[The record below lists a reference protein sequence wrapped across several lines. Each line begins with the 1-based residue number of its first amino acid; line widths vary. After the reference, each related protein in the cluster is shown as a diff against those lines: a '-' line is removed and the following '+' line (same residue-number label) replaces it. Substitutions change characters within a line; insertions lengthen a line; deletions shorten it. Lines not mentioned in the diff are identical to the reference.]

1 MCIMFWH
8 THLRTT
14 HFVQCVH
21 FPNDL
26 VLLFLVEYQIYLYF
40 ISQIYIITLSA
51 NNLRKTSQERDKV
64 QFNFNTSEI
73 LTESKCPLTFQKIK
87 TFLNFCYQ
95 LRMVKIET
103 SLVAHTSPTAHAY
116 SSMAQKVFFSS
127 KNMRKKLLSLTF
139 DIQKTEYFIKIKN

>member
-1 MCIMFWH
+1 MTTYTQSHKSKPYYVHNVLAHSSSYNSFRTMCTFSK
-8 THLRTT
+8 RSC
-14 HFVQCVH
+14 FVISGRIL
-21 FPNDL
+21 DL
-26 VLLFLVEYQIYLYF
+26 IYLYF

-103 SLVAHTSPTAHAY
+103 SLVAHTSTAAQAY
-116 SSMAQKVFFSS
+116 SSLAHKNFSLPQK
-127 KNMRKKLLSLTF
+127 
-139 DIQKTEYFIKIKN
+139 Y

>member
-51 NNLRKTSQERDKV
+51 NNLRETSQERDKV

-103 SLVAHTSPTAHAY
+103 SLVAHTSTAAQAY
-116 SSMAQKVFFSS
+116 SSLAHKNFSLPQKYQ
-127 KNMRKKLLSLTF
+127 KETTF
-139 DIQKTEYFIKIKN
+139 TNF

>member
-64 QFNFNTSEI
+64 QFNFNTSEV

-103 SLVAHTSPTAHAY
+103 SLVAHTSTAAQAY
-116 SSMAQKVFFSS
+116 SSLAHKKFSLPQKYQ
-127 KNMRKKLLSLTF
+127 KETTF
-139 DIQKTEYFIKIKN
+139 TNF